1 MMMKQIKPFRKENN
15 IPVVFTSSAFYA
27 PYMGV
32 TIQSLIDFSSTSHNY
47 DILILNK
54 DISEEDKAKC
64 FSLIYGRNN
73 FSIRFI
79 EVNQALDM
87 HNFNF
92 REGYSSESFYRVIMV
107 ALLTEY
113 DKVVYLDSDLI
124 IRADIADL
132 YTKEDMENNLVA
144 AAIDIDG
151 LASCFSDH
159 DGRKEYMVSYLG
171 VKDLHN
177 YLQSGVMIFRLSEWR
192 KSFTLDQIIDQACAP
207 EIMFG
212 DQDVLN
218 KLCNDRIHFID
229 MSWNTIIDHRKK
241 QIEELLVLAP
251 IDLLDDYFQARKNPK
266 IIHYGGT
273 KPWEVPDC
281 DMCWCFWESARKTP
295 FYEDIIR
302 RNVGDFRRADYG
314 D

>member
-1 MMMKQIKPFRKENN
+1 MMTSQIKPFRKENN

-32 TIQSLIDFSSTSHNY
+32 ALQSLIDFSSIDYNY

-54 DISEEDKAKC
+54 EISEEDKDKC

-79 EVNQALDM
+79 EVNQTLDM
-87 HNFNF
+87 HDFNF
-92 REGYSSESFYRVIMV
+92 REGYSSESFYRVVMV

-124 IRADIADL
+124 VRTNIADL
-132 YTKEDMENNLVA
+132 YIKEDLGNDLVA

-159 DGRKEYMVSYLG
+159 DGRKGYMISYLG
-171 VKDLHN
+171 IKDLHN
-177 YLQSGVMIFRLSEWR
+177 YLQSGVMIFQLSEWR
-192 KSFTLDQIIDQACAP
+192 RTFTLDQIINQACAS

-218 KLCNDRIHFID
+218 KLCNGRIHFID
-229 MSWNTIIDHRKK
+229 MSWNTIIDHRRK
-241 QIEELLVLAP
+241 QMKELLVLAP
-251 IDLLDDYFQARKNPK
+251 MDLLDDYFQARKKPK

-273 KPWEVPDC
+273 KPWNVPDC
-281 DMCWCFWESARKTP
+281 DMSWYFWEIARKTP

-302 RNVGDFRRADYG
+302 RNVVNFRRADYG

>member
-1 MMMKQIKPFRKENN
+1 MMPSQIKPYRKVNN

-32 TIQSLIDFSSTSHNY
+32 TLQSLIDFSSIDYNY

-54 DISEEDKAKC
+54 EISEEDKEKC
-64 FSLIYGRNN
+64 FSMIYGRNN

-79 EVNQALDM
+79 EIDQALDM
-87 HNFNF
+87 HDFNF
-92 REGYSSESFYRVIMV
+92 REGYSSESFYRVVMV

-124 IRADIADL
+124 VRTDIADL
-132 YTKEDMENNLVA
+132 YIKEDMENNLVA

-159 DGRKEYMVSYLG
+159 DGRKEYMISYLG
-171 VKDLHN
+171 IKNLHD
-177 YLQSGVMIFRLSEWR
+177 YFQSGVMIFQMSEWR
-192 KSFTLDQIIDQACAP
+192 KTFVLDQIIAQACSP

-218 KLCNDRIHFID
+218 KLCNGRVHFID
-229 MSWNTIIDHRKK
+229 MSWNTIINHRRK
-241 QIEELLVLAP
+241 QMEELLVLAP
-251 IDLLDDYFQARKNPK
+251 MDLLDDYFRARRSPK
-266 IIHYGGT
+266 IVHYGGT
-273 KPWEVPDC
+273 KPWNVPDC
-281 DMCWCFWESARKTP
+281 DMSWYFWETARKTS

-302 RNVGDFRRADYG
+302 RNVANFRRADYG